1 MSPLFVDFKLEL
13 PELSF
18 DSPLTDV
25 VMELE
30 QLRRLTLRGD
40 TPAPIFFQLKN
51 IFQLL
56 ESLGSAR
63 IEGNH
68 TTLADYIE
76 VKIEDGDSKEEGVLE
91 IQNIEHALEYIEQT
105 IKPEEVITEAFIR
118 ELHALA
124 VKDLV
129 REGDKTPGQYRVGNV
144 KINGSTHMPPDHLS
158 VSGYM
163 HELVD
168 FINRDDARKYD
179 LLKIAMTHHRF
190 SWVHPFSNGNG
201 RVNRLLSYALLIKEG
216 FNVSVGGRVLN
227 PTAVFCM
234 NRDLYYSKLN
244 AADQGNTEA
253 LQDWCLYVL
262 SGIETELEKV
272 DQLTKYDYLKKEIL
286 YPALAHSKQRQLVND
301 VEYDVLHLAIEL
313 GQLKSDDIA
322 TKFPDMTPRMRSYLI
337 KKLIDAKLIKPIK
350 QGSRIYSINFIN
362 NSSLRS
368 VVKLLEEK
376 GFIPPFIK
384 SPENQRASP
393 L

>member
-1 MSPLFVDFKLEL
+1 MDPRFVDFRLEL

-25 VMELE
+25 VMGLE
-30 QLRRLTLRGD
+30 QLRHLALRGD
-40 TPAPIFFQLKN
+40 TPIPIFYQLKN

-76 VKIEDGDSKEEGVLE
+76 VKIEDGNSKDEGVLE
-91 IQNIEHALEYIEQT
+91 IQNIERALEYIEQT
-105 IKPEEVITEAFIR
+105 IKPEEIITETFIR

-144 KINGSTHMPPDHLS
+144 KIKGSTHLPPDHLAVPS
-158 VSGYM
+158 YM
-163 HELVD
+163 QELVD
-168 FINRDDARKYD
+168 FINREDARKYD
-179 LLKIAMTHHRF
+179 LLKIALAHHRF

-216 FNVSVGGRVLN
+216 FNVRVGGRVLN
-227 PTAVFCM
+227 PTAVFCI

-244 AADQGNTEA
+244 AADQGDPAA
-253 LQDWCLYVL
+253 LQDWSLYVL
-262 SGIETELEKV
+262 SGIEAELEKV
-272 DQLTKYDYLKKEIL
+272 DQLTKYEFLKKEVL

-301 VEYDVLHLAIEL
+301 AEHDILHLAIEL

-322 TKFPDMTPRMRSYLI
+322 KKYPDMTPRMRSYLI
-337 KKLIDAKLIKPIK
+337 KKLVDSKLIKPIK
-350 QGSRIYSINFIN
+350 QGSRIYTINFIN
-362 NSSLRS
+362 NSLLRS
-368 VVKLLEEK
+368 VVKSLEEK
-376 GFIPPFIK
+376 GFIPSFIK
-384 SPENQRASP
+384 SPDNQPASP
-393 L
+393 A

>member
-1 MSPLFVDFKLEL
+1 MDPCFVDFKLEL
-13 PELSF
+13 PALSF

-30 QLRRLTLRGD
+30 QLRRLTLQGD
-40 TPAPIFFQLKN
+40 TPTSIFFQLKN

-76 VKIEDGDSKEEGVLE
+76 VKIEDGDSKDEGVLE
-91 IQNIEHALEYIEQT
+91 IQNIEHALEYIEEI
-105 IKPEEVITEAFIR
+105 IKPDEVITEVFIR

-129 REGDKTPGQYRVGNV
+129 REGDKTPGQYRGGNV
-144 KINGSTHMPPDHLS
+144 RINGSTHVPPDHLAVPS
-158 VSGYM
+158 YM
-163 HELVD
+163 QELVD
-168 FINRDDARKYD
+168 FINKDDARKYD
-179 LLKIAMTHHRF
+179 LLKIALAHHRF

-216 FNVSVGGRVLN
+216 FNVRVGGRVLN

-244 AADQGNTEA
+244 AADQGNREA
-253 LQDWCLYVL
+253 LQDWSLYVL

-286 YPALAHSKQRQLVND
+286 YPALAHSKQRQLVNE
-301 VEYDVLHLAIEL
+301 VEHDILHLAIEL

-322 TKFPDMTPRMRSYLI
+322 KKYTDMTPRMRTYLI
-337 KKLIDAKLIKPIK
+337 KKLIGNKLIKPIK

-362 NSSLRS
+362 SSLLRS

-384 SPENQRASP
+384 SPEN
-393 L
+393 